1 MDYVNFVFSSILNFQ
16 NADIEPS
23 KTCWGELRDESEE
36 ELTLLLGADFPDSE
50 YPRSRVDQSGS
61 HYTLYNVLCPNAYN
75 VFMVD
80 LSAIGNIVTLSNM

>member
-50 YPRSRVDQSGS
+50 DPRSRVDQSAVTTHS
-61 HYTLYNVLCPNAYN
+61 FIIYELCVLSQNTTI
-75 VFMVD
+75 
-80 LSAIGNIVTLSNM
+80 SGN

>member
-50 YPRSRVDQSGS
+50 YPRSRVDQSAP
-61 HYTLYNVLCPNAYN
+61 LQNWILLVVLKTFDSDWSTRLRGY
-75 VFMVD
+75 
-80 LSAIGNIVTLSNM
+80 SE